1 MALGISINASDQSQA
16 QRLIL
21 TFITVVVAAAFVER
35 YSGKVQQTASVPQ
48 IFIGA
53 FVAAALLIL
62 LSYALPEFAV
72 GLAGTAMVA
81 MLISK
86 GQPFWDAIN
95 HVVGSSTS
103 SNAAKSPLANQ
114 TAQQTA
120 ANVAQAGNYSS
131 KPL

>member
-1 MALGISINASDQSQA
+1 MAPAISINASDQSQA

-21 TFITVVVAAAFVER
+21 TFITVTVAAAFVER

-53 FVAAALLIL
+53 FVAVALLIL
-62 LSYALPEFAV
+62 LSYVLPEFAV
-72 GLAGTAMVA
+72 GLAATAMIT
-81 MLISK
+81 MLLTK

-95 HVVGSSTS
+95 HVVGTTAT
-103 SNAAKSPLANQ
+103 SNAVQSPLAAQTQQQIQTNQ
-114 TAQQTA
+114 NQS
-120 ANVAQAGNYSS
+120 NLYSA